1 MSTRSNHPLHAR
13 LAELRAASRWPDQEG
28 FALQCGLSPGGYKKI
43 ETGER
48 LPSRAV
54 LLRICF
60 NGGFSEAVERELM
73 QLLNEAKA
81 QQVGIPTCRTQAVD
95 CDALAKRI
103 RTELVF
109 VLKQTG
115 IDVNEATKGV
125 LEKRVAM
132 ILKSSLGA

>member
-1 MSTRSNHPLHAR
+1 MPLHPFHTA
-13 LAELRAASRWPDQEG
+13 LAGLRARSRWPDQEE
-28 FALQCGLSPGGYKKI
+28 FAYQMGLSLGGYRKY

-48 LPSRAV
+48 LPSLVV
-54 LLRICF
+54 LQQILERTGVSQLAADALIQLR
-60 NGGFSEAVERELM
+60 
-73 QLLNEAKA
+73 NEAKA
-81 QQVGIPTCRTQAVD
+81 QQVGIPSCQTQAVD

-115 IDVNEATKGV
+115 VDVNEATKGV

-132 ILKSSLGA
+132 ILKSVLGA